1 MREVRPQHPATRNG
15 PGAPAL
21 RTREPAARRPAL
33 PGARSRLAAVLRGFF
48 SGMRM
53 LLRGF
58 GYWRRDPGVMLLGL
72 VPAVLVFVFVVAG
85 LVALGLSLPMLVDWA
100 TPFADAWQE
109 GWRNAFRI
117 AVSAITF
124 GAAGVLAAVTFTAVT
139 LAVGDPFYERIWRS
153 VELDL
158 GGEVPDEGA
167 GFWRAVVDSLG
178 LIGLGILTSVGVA
191 LLGFIPVV
199 GAVLAPVAGVVLSG
213 RLLAIELTSRALE
226 ARALPA
232 DARRAIRR
240 AHRGEIIGFGV
251 ATQLCFLIPLGAVF
265 TMPAAVAGSTMLAR
279 SALDAITPTTPVA
292 SGGPG
297 PSAMPPPGITAG

>member
-1 MREVRPQHPATRNG
+1 
-15 PGAPAL
+15 
-21 RTREPAARRPAL
+21 
-33 PGARSRLAAVLRGFF
+33 VLRGFF

-85 LVALGLSLPMLVDWA
+85 LVALGLSLPTLVDWA

-124 GAAGVLAAVTFTAVT
+124 GAVGVLAAVTFTAVT

-213 RLLAIELTSRALE
+213 RLLAVELTSRALE

-240 AHRGEIIGFGV
+240 AHRGEILGFGV

-279 SALDAITPTTPVA
+279 SALDAIRPTTPVA
-292 SGGPG
+292 SGPG
-297 PSAMPPPGITAG
+297 PSAVPPPGITAG

>member
-1 MREVRPQHPATRNG
+1 M
-15 PGAPAL
+15 
-21 RTREPAARRPAL
+21 
-33 PGARSRLAAVLRGFF
+33 LRGFF

-53 LLRGF
+53 LVRGF

-85 LVALGLSLPMLVDWA
+85 LVALGLSLPALVDWA
-100 TPFADAWQE
+100 TPFADAWEE
-109 GWRNAFRI
+109 GWRNAFRL
-117 AVSAITF
+117 ATGAITL

-158 GGEVPDEGA
+158 GGDVPAEGA
-167 GFWRAVVDSLG
+167 GFWRAAVDSLG
-178 LIGLGILTSVGVA
+178 LIGLGIVTSLGVA
-191 LLGFIPVV
+191 LLGFIPVL

-213 RLLAIELTSRALE
+213 RLLAVELSSRALE
-226 ARALPA
+226 ARGLPS

-240 AHRGEIIGFGV
+240 AHRGEILGFGV
-251 ATQLCFLIPLGAVF
+251 ATQLCFLVPLGAVI

-279 SALDAITPTTPVA
+279 SALDATSRPAPH
-292 SGGPG
+292 SSDL
-297 PSAMPPPGITAG
+297 SAR

>member
-1 MREVRPQHPATRNG
+1 
-15 PGAPAL
+15 
-21 RTREPAARRPAL
+21 
-33 PGARSRLAAVLRGFF
+33 VLRGFF

-85 LVALGLSLPMLVDWA
+85 LVALALSLPALVDWA
-100 TPFADAWQE
+100 TPFAEAWDE
-109 GWRNAFRI
+109 AWRNALRL
-117 AVSAITF
+117 ALSAITL

-158 GGEVPDEGA
+158 GGDVPAEGA
-167 GFWRAVVDSLG
+167 GFWRAVADSVG
-178 LIGLGILTSVGVA
+178 LIGLGIVTSIGVA
-191 LLGFIPVV
+191 LLGFIPVL
-199 GAVLAPVAGVVLSG
+199 GAVLAPVAGIVLSG
-213 RLLAIELTSRALE
+213 RLLAVELSSRALE
-226 ARALPA
+226 ARGLPS

-240 AHRGEIIGFGV
+240 AHRGEILGFGV
-251 ATQLCFLIPLGAVF
+251 ATQLCFLVPLGAVI

-279 SALDAITPTTPVA
+279 SALDAA
-292 SGGPG
+292 SRPAH
-297 PSAMPPPGITAG
+297 PAPDLSAR